1 MVIIMRNHFY
11 ELVICGHMVYRITA
25 VLIHIKTRY
34 KMIKVIPPDDEHVD
48 GRNVSSLCY
57 AFI

>member
-1 MVIIMRNHFY
+1 MVIITRDHFY
-11 ELVICGHMVYRITA
+11 ELVICGHVDYRITA

-34 KMIKVIPPDDEHVD
+34 KLIKVVPPDDDLVD

-57 AFI
+57 TFI